1 VPDADVALWVGVNG
15 GVAGVPEEPNVLLVC
30 DGFGVE
36 EIPIDFGNLCEGRG
50 YWMETWWDWVVHEA

>member
-30 DGFGVE
+30 DGFGAE
-36 EIPIDFGNLCEGRG
+36 EVLIDFGNLCEGRG
-50 YWMETWWDWVVHEA
+50 Y